1 MLRRTRIAR
10 AAAVATMFGAAL
22 LGGALLAGA
31 TPAAAGGGGGGCA
44 SGVITSASGVTVLTE
59 GLCFESTVLHVA
71 VGATVTWT
79 NDESLP
85 HTVTGANRVW
95 GSEQVISDGQ
105 SVSFT
110 FESEGT
116 FPYYCMIHPGML
128 GTVVVGDGVEG
139 SPTVATL
146 SGGGASGGGASPLPW
161 GLLGTVFGVAIA
173 GVGATAWRR
182 RDAQPPA

>member
-10 AAAVATMFGAAL
+10 AVAVATILGAVV
-22 LGGALLAGA
+22 LGGALLTGA

-44 SGVITSASGVTVLTE
+44 SGVITSGSGVTASTE

-110 FESEGT
+110 FDDEGT
-116 FPYYCMIHPGML
+116 FPYYCLIHPGML

-139 SPTVATL
+139 SLTVA
-146 SGGGASGGGASPLPW
+146 AIADDGGASPLSW

-182 RDAQPPA
+182 RDEQSPA